1 MALTTEQRRNLMRY
15 GIPIASLMIPAAMM
29 MKKRARSAGEG
40 PKSKEQ
46 MLLESS
52 KIDLQG
58 AMRRA
63 LKYLPGS
70 PVEIELEEQHGLPV
84 WEVEIVPTTG
94 GPTREIM
101 IDAKTG
107 SILEMKPEFEGES
120 E

>member
-15 GIPIASLMIPAAMM
+15 GIPIASIAIPTVMM
-29 MKKRARSAGEG
+29 LKKRERIASESS
-40 PKSKEQ
+40 KSKEQ

-52 KIDLQG
+52 RIDLQA

-70 PVEIELEEQHGLPV
+70 PVEIELEEQHGVPV
-84 WEVEIVPTTG
+84 WNVEIVPATG
-94 GPTREIM
+94 GPTREIV

-107 SILEMKPEFEGES
+107 DILEMKSEFETEP

>member
-15 GIPIASLMIPAAMM
+15 GIPIASMMIPAAMM
-29 MKKRARSAGEG
+29 LKKRGRTANEST
-40 PKSKEQ
+40 KSKEQ
-46 MLLESS
+46 MLLEAS

-70 PVEIELEEQHGLPV
+70 PIEIELEEQHGVPV
-84 WEVEIVPTTG
+84 WEVEIIPAKG

-101 IDAKTG
+101 IDAKSG
-107 SILEMKPEFEGES
+107 NILEMKSEFEAGS